1 VSGLRAALAA
11 LLAALSCA
19 LPVAANAQDYPSRPI
34 RLMMP
39 NAPGSSIDTVGRIFA
54 ARLGEVIGQQIV
66 VENRAGAAGAIGI
79 ELAKNASPDGYTLLF
94 ASASGMSIAP
104 LLQNKIPYDPVN
116 DFAFVSLVAVM
127 PNVLVVTPSL
137 PAATLKE
144 LIDYARSNRGRVNMA
159 SAGPGAASHLGGVLL
174 MVMGDFESLHV
185 PYKGGGPSVASV
197 VAGES
202 HWTIT
207 PAPAAMSLVKAG
219 RLRPIAHTLPA
230 RAPLFG
236 DLPTVA
242 ETLPGYDYSGWAGL
256 LAPKGTPKPILDK
269 VHAALVTTMT
279 LPTVK
284 EGFAAQGAEAVST
297 SPDAFRQFLQRDI
310 ANTARVVKAA
320 GLQAE

>member
-1 VSGLRAALAA
+1 MSRLRVAFAA
-11 LLAALSCA
+11 LLAALSLGA
-19 LPVAANAQDYPSRPI
+19 GAQDYPSRPI

-39 NAPGSSIDTVGRIFA
+39 NAPGSSIDTIGRIFA
-54 ARLGEVIGQQIV
+54 LRLGEALGQQIV
-66 VENRAGAAGAIGI
+66 IENRAGAAGAIGI
-79 ELAKNASPDGYTLLF
+79 ELAKNSQPDGYTLLF

-104 LLQNKIPYDPVN
+104 LLQKKIPYDPVN

-137 PAATLKE
+137 PVATVKE
-144 LIDYARSNRGRVNMA
+144 LIDYARANRGRVNMA

-202 HWTIT
+202 HWTVV
-207 PAPAAMSLVKAG
+207 PAPAAMSLVKSG
-219 RLRPIAHTLPA
+219 RLRAIAHTLPA
-230 RAPLFG
+230 RAPMFG
-236 DLPTVA
+236 DLPTIA

-256 LAPKGTPKPILDK
+256 LAPKGTPGPILEK
-269 VHAALVTTMT
+269 VHAALVNTAT
-279 LPTVK
+279 LHAVK
-284 EGFAAQGAEAVST
+284 EGFAAQGAEAVSS
-297 SPDAFRQFLQRDI
+297 SPDQFRQFLQRDI
-310 ANTARVVKAA
+310 ANTAKVVKAA